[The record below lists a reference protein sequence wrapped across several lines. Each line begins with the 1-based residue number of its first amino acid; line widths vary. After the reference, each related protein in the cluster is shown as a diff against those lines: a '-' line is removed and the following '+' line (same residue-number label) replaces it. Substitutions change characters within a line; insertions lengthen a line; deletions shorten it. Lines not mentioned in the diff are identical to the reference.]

1 MIIDPENVPRRTA
14 SIYPDQF
21 KVNKIKR
28 RVGTAHQNLVIPI
41 PKMIAT
47 NEYLG
52 RGKGFTHWCQI
63 KVKLLTKRS
72 FQTFLVTTLSV
83 GMHSVRLCLLTLE
96 AEPSRTALL
105 SLCLVTRNA
114 WIFKAYSLS

>member
-1 MIIDPENVPRRTA
+1 MIIDPENVPRRTT

-52 RGKGFTHWCQI
+52 RG
-63 KVKLLTKRS
+63 
-72 FQTFLVTTLSV
+72 
-83 GMHSVRLCLLTLE
+83 
-96 AEPSRTALL
+96 TALPIGVNLRSNPLLNARSRPL
-105 SLCLVTRNA
+105 SFPRSA
-114 WIFKAYSLS
+114 WECITGGSASS